1 MMHITQLLT
10 LGLTALLLSSA
21 VAEPAFEI
29 PDARLGP
36 ERKRDSGMESR
47 WVEELVSDNPLP
59 EYPRPT
65 MVREQWLN
73 LNGQWDFLSN
83 GPKPPTV
90 PSNYPERAL
99 VPSAT
104 QAATSCLE
112 KEVHRGWYR
121 KTIEIPQDW
130 AGQKIVLH
138 ADAVGTRSRVYFNGK
153 ELGVHEG
160 GFERISHELPGC
172 TPGKQHEVV
181 IYFDD
186 TDARMPRGKPSHVSG
201 IWQTVWLEP
210 VPDDYIVSYRQTP
223 DIDNAQLV
231 LEIHAA
237 DPSLTV
243 SATALDQGN
252 PVATAE
258 GTASSSFALEIP
270 DQKLWSPESPFLYDL
285 LLELKKDGK
294 VVDRVQAYFGMRK
307 ISTGEV
313 DGQPRIFLNNEVYY
327 QTGLLDQGTWPDSFY
342 TQPSDKCL
350 EFEIQTAKDMGFNV
364 LRKHVKIEAERWY
377 YWCDTIGMLVW
388 QDAPCQAL
396 YSGKLHE
403 NEAAKQIQRD
413 ALRDMMNQFYNHPSI
428 ITWCIFNEGGGQFEP
443 RQMTTLA
450 RRLDGSRL
458 IDTTSHIWPNELGRE
473 RYNAD
478 FYDGHCYER
487 GALRFYD
494 NDNAHIPTTLGEWG
508 GIGYEIDG
516 HTLTVDVPGRNKPW
530 GYGPM
535 AKSEDE
541 LLSEYEK
548 LIRIAAAMRKTH
560 NLCAII
566 YTELTDFY
574 KEVNGFI
581 TFDRKVI
588 KVDTERLRKINA
600 IFREFDPN
608 DMDSLDVPRPA
619 PKPAFAKPV
628 LTTKKVSMPATKGR
642 FVRIELPGNERIL
655 SLAEVEVTEGGKN
668 IALKQKATASSAVY
682 GGVPE
687 RAVDGNT
694 DGNFANASVTHTMEP
709 SANPWWEVD
718 LGRTFDI
725 EKIRVFNRADFLG
738 QRLNGF
744 MLKILDEKRQVVFS
758 TEVSKAQT
766 IHLFGK

>member
-1 MMHITQLLT
+1 MKLKMILT
-10 LGLTALLLSSA
+10 SGLTALLMAS
-21 VAEPAFEI
+21 VIAEPAFEI

-36 ERKRDSGMESR
+36 ERKRESGMESR
-47 WVEELVSDNPLP
+47 WVEELVSANPLP

-65 MVREQWLN
+65 LVRKDWLN

-83 GPKPPTV
+83 GPIPPAV
-90 PSNYPERAL
+90 PSSFPEKAL

-121 KTIEIPQDW
+121 KTVTIPQEW
-130 AGQKIVLH
+130 AGKKIMLH
-138 ADAVGTRSRVYFNGK
+138 CEAIGTKSMIYFDGK
-153 ELGVHEG
+153 ELGSHIG
-160 GFERISHELPGC
+160 GFERITEELPGC
-172 TPGKQHEVV
+172 TPGKQHEIL

-186 TDARMPRGKPSHVSG
+186 TDVRMPRGKPNKVSG

-210 VPDDYIVSYRQTP
+210 VAEDYIIVFRQTP
-223 DIDNAQLV
+223 DIDLSQLTLDV
-231 LEIHAA
+231 HAA
-237 DPSLTV
+237 DASLTV
-243 SATALDQGN
+243 IATALDQGK

-258 GTASSSFALEIP
+258 GRVGDTIRIEIP

-285 LLELKKDGK
+285 VLELKKSGK
-294 VVDRVQAYFGMRK
+294 TVDRVESYFGMRK

-350 EFEIQTAKDMGFNV
+350 EFEIQTAKDMGFNT
-364 LRKHVKIEAERWY
+364 LRKHVKLECERWY
-377 YWCDTIGMLVW
+377 TWCDRIGMLVW
-388 QDAPCQAL
+388 QDLPCQGY
-396 YSGKLHE
+396 YSGKLQE
-403 NEAAKQIQRD
+403 NDEAKQIQRD
-413 ALRDMMNQFYNHPSI
+413 ALRDMVNQFYNHPSI

-473 RYNAD
+473 RYNTD

-494 NDNAHIPTTLGEWG
+494 NDNAHIPTALGEWG
-508 GIGYEIDG
+508 GIGYIIDG

-548 LIRIAAAMRKTH
+548 LIRIATAMRKTH

-566 YTELTDFY
+566 YTELTDYY

-588 KVDTERLRKINA
+588 KVDPESLRKLNA
-600 IFREFDPN
+600 IFREFDPKA
-608 DMDSLDVPRPA
+608 MDSLDA
-619 PKPAFAKPV
+619 
-628 LTTKKVSMPATKGR
+628 
-642 FVRIELPGNERIL
+642 
-655 SLAEVEVTEGGKN
+655 
-668 IALKQKATASSAVY
+668 
-682 GGVPE
+682 
-687 RAVDGNT
+687 
-694 DGNFANASVTHTMEP
+694 
-709 SANPWWEVD
+709 
-718 LGRTFDI
+718 
-725 EKIRVFNRADFLG
+725 
-738 QRLNGF
+738 RLNENVPAASAIQFG
-744 MLKILDEKRQVVFS
+744 EKAS
-758 TEVSKAQT
+758 N
-766 IHLFGK
+766 